1 MAERPPSVPRL
12 AWEEEEKGTED
23 VPAWQPDEVEEVQPL
38 QADPDWNLPEE
49 QEHARALFHSSAQ
62 RFWESLK
69 PSEREDATIAAVEG
83 MADSDSYNA
92 EACAAMLDVLVESDT
107 SRLQHVPSIVRCIY
121 RWLMSNTHVAAEHRL
136 DNSLLELTHAHP
148 HDVAVTL
155 LRCAPSCDRAAATM
169 WRVMVSRSR
178 TAEQVLRELVCV
190 LEDWP
195 LHSTCTS
202 DGDSADVF
210 ALAATRVLQEIL
222 RLPGSPRRLNVL
234 FPRIFL
240 ALLFQIF
247 FATQQMPEEVDT
259 FWRGCQQE
267 GCPPTNPSRF
277 AMLTVKALLC
287 RLEYDDMVFEVE
299 RKRGWDTLLSAETYH
314 CAMGLLA
321 RQVHGISRSLCYWIA
336 GYLVKLLR
344 RKKQHWEVPAMAFL
358 VELLVCPNVR
368 RWGDRILQLVPTY
381 LQSKCRLMH
390 RLVLRGLLALCKTPL
405 MVRRMRPLLQRLIEL
420 LTDADGEVVGMTLS
434 VLSKVLWAT
443 GIPVASPITLQLA
456 ERLQPLFDSD
466 ANHVQLLS
474 MHLFRD
480 VMELVA
486 EEGKKPLKQHV
497 HQSLIPLLCHLH
509 DENQRVAEASRE
521 TLLQA
526 TKFLKNRKLQQLL
539 ESEQTWVVGK
549 CLVRMAPTPRCQPG
563 QAPCPQCPVRGAG
576 SCAPAR
582 CCSPSPPACPPHT
595 LPSLGRAALWTLL
608 QAPLPPRAL
617 GADDGAP
624 AQLGFGSRV
633 APRLPREHP
642 ALCSLQTPAPAG
654 CRLGV
659 RGVLAGKAGC
669 RERPTWGRSLHQ
681 PFPPSPCALSSW
693 QSTAAEWTSTC
704 SSPCCTWRAHRH
716 PCERRPS
723 GSLGSPG
730 GT

>member
-12 AWEEEEKGTED
+12 AWVAWEEEEKGTED
-23 VPAWQPDEVEEVQPL
+23 APAWQPDEVEEVQLL

-49 QEHARALFHSSAQ
+49 QEHAQALFHSSAQ
-62 RFWESLK
+62 KFWESLE

-83 MADSDSYNA
+83 MADSDSYDA
-92 EACAAMLDVLVESDT
+92 EACAAMLDVLVESDA

-121 RWLMSNTHVAAEHRL
+121 RWLVSNTHVSAEHRL

-169 WRVMVSRSR
+169 WRVMVSGRS

-222 RLPGSPRRLNVL
+222 RLPRRPRRLDVL

-240 ALLFQIF
+240 ALLCQIF
-247 FATQQMPEEVDT
+247 FATKQMPEEVDT

-287 RLEYDDMVFEVE
+287 RLDYDDMVFEVE
-299 RKRGWDTLLSAETYH
+299 CKRGWDTLLSAETHH

-321 RQVHGISRSLCYWIA
+321 RQVCGISRRLCYRIA
-336 GYLVKLLR
+336 GHLVKLLR
-344 RKKQHWEVPAMAFL
+344 RKKQLWEVPAMAFL
-358 VELLVCPNVR
+358 VELLVYPNVR
-368 RWGDRILQLVPTY
+368 RWGDNILQLVPTY
-381 LQSKCRLMH
+381 LQSKCRVMR

-405 MVRRMRPLLQRLIEL
+405 MARRMQPLLQRLIDL
-420 LTDADGEVVGMTLS
+420 LMDADGEVVGMSLS
-434 VLSKVLWAT
+434 VLSKVLRAT
-443 GIPVASPITLQLA
+443 GIPIGSPITLQLA
-456 ERLQPLFDSD
+456 DRLRPLFDSD
-466 ANHVQLLS
+466 TNHVQLLS

-480 VMELVA
+480 VMEFVV

-497 HQSLIPLLCHLH
+497 HRSLIPLLCHLH
-509 DENQRVAEASRE
+509 DENQHVAEASRE

-526 TKFLKNRKLQQLL
+526 IKFLKNRKLQQLL
-539 ESEQTWVVGK
+539 EREQTWVVGK
-549 CLVRMAPTPRCQPG
+549 YLLAEYSSRVDEYLQQCVLYLQSP
-563 QAPCPQCPVRGAG
+563 QASMREAAIMVLGLAG
-576 SCAPAR
+576 RHVAHQQVKLQVIYKALQSTTKDVSDSVSSLA
-582 CCSPSPPACPPHT
+582 SQT
-595 LPSLGRAALWTLL
+595 LFLLRAA
-608 QAPLPPRAL
+608 
-617 GADDGAP
+617 
-624 AQLGFGSRV
+624 
-633 APRLPREHP
+633 
-642 ALCSLQTPAPAG
+642 
-654 CRLGV
+654 
-659 RGVLAGKAGC
+659 
-669 RERPTWGRSLHQ
+669 ERN
-681 PFPPSPCALSSW
+681 PPSRFRLQVLQERFRRA
-693 QSTAAEWTSTC
+693 
-704 SSPCCTWRAHRH
+704 WR
-716 PCERRPS
+716 RRPS
-723 GSLGSPG
+723 LWDIGFLCCWSSVQS
-730 GT
+730 

>member
-1 MAERPPSVPRL
+1 MARHWPRSIHWAPPAPTCGQRDGGQSP
-12 AWEEEEKGTED
+12 
-23 VPAWQPDEVEEVQPL
+23 QQPL
-38 QADPDWNLPEE
+38 SRGWPCLGSTGLGCVLQPLLQPLSSACARSLPDPDWKLPEE

-62 RFWESLK
+62 KFWESLK

-121 RWLMSNTHVAAEHRL
+121 RWLMSNTHVSAEHRL

-155 LRCAPSCDRAAATM
+155 LCCAPSCDRAAATM

-195 LHSTCTS
+195 LHRTCTS

-222 RLPGSPRRLNVL
+222 RLPGCPRRLNLL

-240 ALLFQIF
+240 ALLSHIF

-259 FWRGCQQE
+259 FWRRCQQE

-287 RLEYDDMVFEVE
+287 RLEYDDVVFEVE

-321 RQVHGISRSLCYWIA
+321 RQLHSISRSLCYGIA
-336 GYLVKLLR
+336 DYLAKLLR
-344 RKKQHWEVPAMAFL
+344 RKKQLWEVPTMAFL
-358 VELLVCPNVR
+358 VEFLDYPNVR
-368 RWGDRILQLVPTY
+368 CWGDNILQLVPMY
-381 LQSKCRLMH
+381 LQSKCRVMR

-405 MVRRMRPLLQRLIEL
+405 MVRRMRPLLRRLIDL
-420 LTDADGEVVGMTLS
+420 LMDADVEVVGMTLS

-443 GIPVASPITLQLA
+443 GIRTASPITLQLA
-456 ERLQPLFDSD
+456 DRLRPLFDSD

-474 MHLFRD
+474 MRLFQD
-480 VMELVA
+480 VMEFVV
-486 EEGKKPLKQHV
+486 EEEKKPLKQHV
-497 HQSLIPLLCHLH
+497 HRSLIPLLCHLY
-509 DENQRVAEASRE
+509 DENQCVAEASRE

-539 ESEQTWVVGK
+539 ERDKTWVIAKYLLAEYSSRVDEYLQQ
-549 CLVRMAPTPRCQPG
+549 CLLYLQSPQASMRVAAIRFLGLAG
-563 QAPCPQCPVRGAG
+563 QHVAHQQVKLQVIYKALQ
-576 SCAPAR
+576 STTKDVSDSVSSLATQ
-582 CCSPSPPACPPHT
+582 T
-595 LPSLGRAALWTLL
+595 LFLLRAAERN
-608 QAPLPPRAL
+608 PP
-617 GADDGAP
+617 
-624 AQLGFGSRV
+624 SRF
-633 APRLPREHP
+633 RLPV
-642 ALCSLQTPAPAG
+642 LQE
-654 CRLGV
+654 RF
-659 RGVLAGKAGC
+659 RKA
-669 RERPTWGRSLHQ
+669 
-681 PFPPSPCALSSW
+681 
-693 QSTAAEWTSTC
+693 
-704 SSPCCTWRAHRH
+704 WR
-716 PCERRPS
+716 RRPS
-723 GSLGSPG
+723 LWDIGFLCCWSSVQS
-730 GT
+730 

>member
-1 MAERPPSVPRL
+1 MARHWPRSIHWAPPAPTCGQRDGGQSP
-12 AWEEEEKGTED
+12 
-23 VPAWQPDEVEEVQPL
+23 QQPL
-38 QADPDWNLPEE
+38 SRGWPCLGSTGLGCVLQPLLQPLSSACARSLPDPDWKLPEE

-62 RFWESLK
+62 KFWESLK

-121 RWLMSNTHVAAEHRL
+121 RWLMSNTHVSAEHRL

-155 LRCAPSCDRAAATM
+155 LCCAPSCDRAAATM

-195 LHSTCTS
+195 LHRTCTS

-222 RLPGSPRRLNVL
+222 RLPGCPRRLNLL

-240 ALLFQIF
+240 ALLSHIF

-259 FWRGCQQE
+259 FWRRCQQE

-287 RLEYDDMVFEVE
+287 RLEYDDVVFEVE

-321 RQVHGISRSLCYWIA
+321 RQLHSISRSLCYGIA
-336 GYLVKLLR
+336 DYLAKLLR
-344 RKKQHWEVPAMAFL
+344 RKKQLWEVPTMAFL
-358 VELLVCPNVR
+358 VEFLDYPNVR
-368 RWGDRILQLVPTY
+368 CWGDNILQLVPMY
-381 LQSKCRLMH
+381 LQSKCRVMR

-405 MVRRMRPLLQRLIEL
+405 MVRRMRPLLRRLIDL
-420 LTDADGEVVGMTLS
+420 LMDADVEVVGMTLS

-443 GIPVASPITLQLA
+443 GIRTASPITLQLA
-456 ERLQPLFDSD
+456 DRLRPLFDSD

-474 MHLFRD
+474 MRLFQD
-480 VMELVA
+480 VMEFVV
-486 EEGKKPLKQHV
+486 EEEKKPLKQHV
-497 HQSLIPLLCHLH
+497 HRSLIPLLCHLY
-509 DENQRVAEASRE
+509 DENQCVAELAEYSSRVDEYLQQCLLYLQSPQASMRVAAIR
-521 TLLQA
+521 
-526 TKFLKNRKLQQLL
+526 FLGLAGQHVAHQQVKLQVIYKALQSTTKDVSDSVSSLATQTLFLL
-539 ESEQTWVVGK
+539 
-549 CLVRMAPTPRCQPG
+549 
-563 QAPCPQCPVRGAG
+563 
-576 SCAPAR
+576 
-582 CCSPSPPACPPHT
+582 
-595 LPSLGRAALWTLL
+595 RAAERN
-608 QAPLPPRAL
+608 PP
-617 GADDGAP
+617 
-624 AQLGFGSRV
+624 SRF
-633 APRLPREHP
+633 RLPV
-642 ALCSLQTPAPAG
+642 LQE
-654 CRLGV
+654 RF
-659 RGVLAGKAGC
+659 RKA
-669 RERPTWGRSLHQ
+669 
-681 PFPPSPCALSSW
+681 
-693 QSTAAEWTSTC
+693 
-704 SSPCCTWRAHRH
+704 WR
-716 PCERRPS
+716 RRPS
-723 GSLGSPG
+723 LWDIGFLCCWSSVQS
-730 GT
+730 

>member
-549 CLVRMAPTPRCQPG
+549 CLLAEYSSRVDEYLQQSLLYLESP
-563 QAPCPQCPVRGAG
+563 QA
-576 SCAPAR
+576 SM
-582 CCSPSPPACPPHT
+582 
-595 LPSLGRAALWTLL
+595 RAAAIRFLGLAGRHVMHQQVKLQVIYEALQSTTKDVSLSVSSLATQTLFL
-608 QAPLPPRAL
+608 LRAAERNPP
-617 GADDGAP
+617 
-624 AQLGFGSRV
+624 SRF
-633 APRLPREHP
+633 RLP
-642 ALCSLQTPAPAG
+642 
-654 CRLGV
+654 
-659 RGVLAGKAGC
+659 VL
-669 RERPTWGRSLHQ
+669 RERFRR
-681 PFPPSPCALSSW
+681 
-693 QSTAAEWTSTC
+693 
-704 SSPCCTWRAHRH
+704 TWR
-716 PCERRPS
+716 RRPS
-723 GSLGSPG
+723 LRDNGFLCCWSSVQS
-730 GT
+730 